1 MFFFYFFEKTEQFV
15 EEMFRY
21 LDINFE
27 KGISTKNNNIDYIL
41 KDLDNLDTLV
51 EVKEIKNNYR
61 DVIISA
67 TNRIKDCRKSFIDKT
82 INNYSLLIVF
92 GTVNKEQKDYF
103 LKDNIVIIDIS
114 NILYLIK
121 DRQDL
126 IWNLKNIL
134 PFSIVDVIPENIQ
147 LEKYINYKKMSKNCN
162 NDSLEDELIE
172 EIKSIDKGIEGSR
185 EFERVGENVIK
196 FLFEDYIYDWKSQ
209 VSCDNKLHRIDLL
222 GKVKHQDGFWKMLYE
237 IYKSRYI
244 IFEFK
249 NYNNKITQEQVE
261 TTNKYLN
268 KNALR
273 TVAIIISREGTDKN
287 AKKACKSVL
296 RAQGQLILTL
306 NEKDLIFMLE
316 SKRENHDKDISSEYM
331 EKIFDDFL
339 LEIEK

>member
-1 MFFFYFFEKTEQFV
+1 MFFFYFFERTEQFI

-21 LDINFE
+21 LDIDFE
-27 KGISTKNNNIDYIL
+27 RGMSTPNNNIDYIL
-41 KDLDNLDTLV
+41 KDSDNLDTLV

-61 DVIISA
+61 DVIIGA
-67 TNRIKDCRKSFIDKT
+67 TNRIRDCRKKFINKP
-82 INNYSLLIVF
+82 INNYSFLIIF

-121 DRQDL
+121 DRQEL
-126 IWNLKNIL
+126 IWSLKDIL
-134 PFSIVDVIPENIQ
+134 PFSIVDVIPEKIQ
-147 LEKYINYKKMSKNCN
+147 LDKYINYKKMQKNSN
-162 NDSLEDELIE
+162 SNILEDELIQG
-172 EIKSIDKGIEGSR
+172 IKSIEKGIEGAR
-185 EFERVGENVIK
+185 EFEIVGEKVIK
-196 FLFEDYIYDWKSQ
+196 FLFGDYIYDWKSQ
-209 VSCDNKLHRIDLL
+209 INCDNGLHRIDLL
-222 GKVKHQDGFWKMLYE
+222 GKVKDQHGFWKMLYD

-249 NYNNKITQEQVE
+249 NYNNRITQEQVE
-261 TTNKYLN
+261 ITNKYLN

-273 TVAIIISREGTDKN
+273 TVAIIISREGIDKN
-287 AKKACKSVL
+287 AQYTCKSFL
-296 RAQGQLILTL
+296 RSQGQLILTL

-339 LEIEK
+339 LEVEK